1 MREAVIVST
10 ARTPLAKSHRGEFNQ
25 TPGAQLGAFSVQAAV
40 QRAGI
45 DPGLIED
52 LIWGCGYPEGTT
64 GRNIGRQTAL
74 RAGLPV
80 TVGGTV
86 INRFC
91 SSGLQAI
98 AVAAGRIVLEGV
110 PAMVAGGVESISLMN
125 PAGRSGASH
134 LDPWL
139 VEHKPA
145 LFMEMIDTA
154 DVVAQRYGITREDQ
168 DAFSLQS
175 QQRTAAAQ
183 ASGVFDNEIV
193 PCKTTMAEKNK
204 ETGEVTYREVVA
216 TMDNCNRP
224 STTLEGLAK
233 LEPVKGAGK
242 FVTAGNASQLS
253 DGSAACLMM
262 EAKEAERRGLQA
274 LGAFR
279 GFAVAG
285 CEPDEM
291 GIGPVFAVPRLLE
304 RAGLKV
310 EDIALWEL
318 NEAFA
323 SQALYCQRQLGIPM
337 ERLNVNGGAISIG
350 HPFGMTGARLAGHI
364 LLEGQRRKAKDP
376 SVKWAVVTM
385 CIGGGQGAAG
395 LFEIF

>member
-25 TPGAQLGAFSVQAAV
+25 TPGAQLGAFSVPAAV

-204 ETGEVTYREVVA
+204 DTGEVTYREVVA

-253 DGSAACLMM
+253 DGSAACVMM